1 MQKKFW
7 FFIVSSIIAVVALP
21 LIMDWLIIGNSFPS
35 NISNSDWVGFFG
47 GYIGAL
53 IGSIISLL
61 GILWT
66 IKFTREQNRADRELQ
81 IRPYLDIRYVP
92 STNKLVGK
100 ASWLGYVM
108 INEYNNNEAELQ
120 ETERGLLYLKNIG
133 NGPATNINVDV
144 LVENIKVEY
153 RAKFNNQNTQV
164 TSNSVQH
171 GEEGALSFMI
181 LSDSIAP
188 SKDDLIWDEDNR
200 FADWNHVKF
209 QMPSGYDIRIVLYYN
224 DLLGNAFAQ
233 ELKFKATYEMGYD
246 KEKGGKYHCSLHL
259 AEIGVPEK
267 KWIKQNMFK
276 VI

>member
-7 FFIVSSIIAVVALP
+7 FFIVSSIIVVVALP

-171 GEEGALSFMI
+171 GEEGVLSFMI

-267 KWIKQNMFK
+267 K
-276 VI
+276 